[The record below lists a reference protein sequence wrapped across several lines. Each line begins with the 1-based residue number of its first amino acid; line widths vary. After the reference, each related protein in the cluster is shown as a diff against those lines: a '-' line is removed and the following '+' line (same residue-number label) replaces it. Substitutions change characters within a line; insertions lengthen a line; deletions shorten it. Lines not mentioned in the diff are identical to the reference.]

1 MIDNEK
7 NKTRKNEEQTRE
19 EWLKERE
26 LSLDDLEQVSGGS
39 NVCNGNCIGCR
50 VPAEECP
57 KSASSKIDDHR
68 SI

>member
-39 NVCNGNCIGCR
+39 NVCNGNCSGCR
-50 VPAEECP
+50 GHEEDCP
-57 KSASSKIDDHR
+57 KIAKNQPNLQ
-68 SI
+68 

>member
-39 NVCNGNCIGCR
+39 SVCNGNCIGCR
-50 VPAEECP
+50 GHEEDCP
-57 KSASSKIDDHR
+57 KIAKNKPAV
-68 SI
+68 